1 MDKDQVKKLRAICRN
16 ISVLYVE
23 DDVNISTQLE
33 KLIRK
38 IFSNV
43 EVEKNGLL
51 GIKNY
56 TANRQD
62 IVITDI
68 SMPIMDGIEMSKRI
82 KLINSEQN
90 ILVTSA
96 HNDTEYLIKL
106 IEIGVDKFITKPID
120 MNNFLSSISK
130 MAVSIYREKRE
141 IDLENRLKSQQDL
154 HKEMINAMS
163 FPVAYFQGDKV
174 IYANN
179 SFKKQFFTEID
190 LSDFSRFRLGYL
202 FENKK
207 YVFINNDELIQQI
220 DKSQDKIYSIMDL
233 SKKIIKKYNL
243 SVTNLQNNEGC
254 LLSLVNLDSINA
266 EINRFKNQTNYFPK
280 REAFSEALL
289 EIKNN
294 SHEDYEIFCV
304 GLKNTKRFID
314 KYGGA
319 KMHSVLNSLAKSIKK
334 EFADELAKKEISIY
348 LFETNRYIFLVEKN
362 PDNLIDKKLLNFG
375 KIYNYAFGSGLPLN
389 IIFIKENMQNSRTL
403 NDVLENTEGMLY
415 AL

>member
-1 MDKDQVKKLRAICRN
+1 M
-16 ISVLYVE
+16 E

-130 MAVSIYREKRE
+130 MAVSIYREK
-141 IDLENRLKSQQDL
+141 
-154 HKEMINAMS
+154 
-163 FPVAYFQGDKV
+163 
-174 IYANN
+174 
-179 SFKKQFFTEID
+179 
-190 LSDFSRFRLGYL
+190 
-202 FENKK
+202 
-207 YVFINNDELIQQI
+207 
-220 DKSQDKIYSIMDL
+220 
-233 SKKIIKKYNL
+233 
-243 SVTNLQNNEGC
+243 
-254 LLSLVNLDSINA
+254 
-266 EINRFKNQTNYFPK
+266 
-280 REAFSEALL
+280 
-289 EIKNN
+289 
-294 SHEDYEIFCV
+294 
-304 GLKNTKRFID
+304 
-314 KYGGA
+314 
-319 KMHSVLNSLAKSIKK
+319 
-334 EFADELAKKEISIY
+334 
-348 LFETNRYIFLVEKN
+348 EK
-362 PDNLIDKKLLNFG
+362 L
-375 KIYNYAFGSGLPLN
+375 
-389 IIFIKENMQNSRTL
+389 T
-403 NDVLENTEGMLY
+403 
-415 AL
+415 